1 MIRNMLRRLTMRRLL
16 LVLCGVALAWIAP
29 AGAQPFSPEQKTAIE
44 KLIRE
49 YLVNNPEI
57 LLEAIEKLQE
67 KEAADE
73 PSAKQLSDSKTTV
86 FRDPETPVANA
97 AGTIPVVEFFDYKC
111 GYCKRMVPDI
121 QRLREEA
128 KDVRLVFKDL
138 PILGPDSV
146 VAARAALASRAQGK
160 YEAYHFALMAA
171 RGSYTEDKVLA
182 IAKDVGLDVER
193 LKRDMKD
200 PRIDAKLEENLKL
213 AKKLNIRGTPAMII
227 GDAFVMGSAD
237 FAGMMKL
244 VEKARTSCKV
254 C

>member
-1 MIRNMLRRLTMRRLL
+1 MRRLVFAFL
-16 LVLCGVALAWIAP
+16 GVALAWIAP
-29 AGAQPFSPEQKTAIE
+29 AVAQQFSPEQKAALE

-67 KEAADE
+67 REAAGEE
-73 PSAKQLSDSKTTV
+73 PTAKHLSDNRNTV
-86 FRDPETPVANA
+86 FRDPDTPVANA

-111 GYCKRMVPDI
+111 GYCKRMVPDV
-121 QRLREEA
+121 QRLRQEA

-146 VAARAALASRAQGK
+146 IAARAALASRAQGK
-160 YEAYHFALMAA
+160 YEPYHFALMAA
-171 RGSYTEDKVLA
+171 RGSFTEDKVLA
-182 IAKDVGLDVER
+182 IAKDAGLDVER
-193 LKRDMKD
+193 LKKDMKD
-200 PRIDAKLEENLKL
+200 PGIDAKLEENLKL
-213 AKKLNIRGTPAMII
+213 AKKLNIRGTPALII

-237 FAGMMKL
+237 FASMMKL